1 MPSPIRLLVSLT
13 AAAIAVP
20 LVPWLLCGTRL
31 DHAIAAWLDPP
42 PPAAILAA
50 AEVGVLAAD
59 ILLPVP
65 SSLVAT
71 LGGASLGPV
80 AGTLCAWAG
89 MTLGSLA
96 GWWLGRAAGGRS
108 LDTLEASARAS
119 LDRRQRRIGPLLV
132 VVTRPLPI
140 LAEAAAV
147 MAGAAGMSCR
157 TFLAAAGMANLA
169 IAFAWSLAG
178 SVGKA
183 ADSLQW
189 FAVASLAIPAVI
201 ATVVAVRRPRGEGF
215 PAS

>member
-1 MPSPIRLLVSLT
+1 MPTPIRLLVSLT

-20 LVPWLLCGTRL
+20 LVPWLLWGARI
-31 DHAIAAWLDPP
+31 DHAVAAWLDPP
-42 PPAAILAA
+42 PPAAFLAA

-71 LGGASLGPV
+71 LGGASLGV
-80 AGTLCAWAG
+80 GAGTLCAWAG
-89 MTLGSLA
+89 MTIGSLA
-96 GWWLGRAAGGRS
+96 GWWLGRTIGRRS
-108 LDTLEASARAS
+108 LDTLDPAARAS
-119 LDRRQRRIGPLLV
+119 FDCRQRRVGPLLV
-132 VVTRPLPI
+132 VLTRPLPI
-140 LAEAAAV
+140 LAEAAAL
-147 MAGAAGMSCR
+147 MAGAAGMSGR
-157 TFLAAAGMANLA
+157 TFLAASGTANLA

-189 FAVASLAIPAVI
+189 FAVASLAVPVVI
-201 ATVVAVRRPRGEGF
+201 AAVVAARRPGEDGL

>member
-1 MPSPIRLLVSLT
+1 MPTPIRLLVSLT

-20 LVPWLLCGTRL
+20 LVPWLLWGTRL

-71 LGGASLGPV
+71 LGGASLGV
-80 AGTLCAWAG
+80 LAGTLCAWAG

-96 GWWLGRAAGGRS
+96 GWWLGRTAGGRS
-108 LDTLEASARAS
+108 LESLDPVMRAS
-119 LDRRQRRIGPLLV
+119 FDRRQRRIGPLLV
-132 VVTRPLPI
+132 VLTRPLPI
-140 LAEAAAV
+140 LAEAAAL

-189 FAVASLAIPAVI
+189 FAIASLAVPAVI
-201 ATVVAVRRPRGEGF
+201 AAVVGARRPREDGL
-215 PAS
+215 PTS